1 MGKEYTLWDGGGDRL
16 IIGEIERLYDGIFCG
31 SGIGFIIE
39 IISSKILG
47 ELKYLCLF
55 IDSVYFLYIIIDNF
69 AVRLDCDDIYE

>member
-1 MGKEYTLWDGGGDRL
+1 MWDRGGDRL
-16 IIGEIERLYDGIFCG
+16 IIGEIERLYDGIFWG
-31 SGIGFIIE
+31 SCIAFIIE

-69 AVRLDCDDIYE
+69 AIRLDGNDIYE

>member
-31 SGIGFIIE
+31 SGIAFIIE

-47 ELKYLCLF
+47 
-55 IDSVYFLYIIIDNF
+55 
-69 AVRLDCDDIYE
+69 